1 MNCRAAILAAVSFIG
16 GQDRRPTIEGMAHP
30 LRIPI
35 WLKHDQVV
43 TYFVTLCVEDRRS
56 VLANPAAFRA
66 IQTFCRANA
75 NWRTIAAVAMPDHFH
90 ALVCPLKDREAKIT
104 QFSAGLK
111 RFVRSQTQ
119 ATWKWQDGVF
129 DRLLRKD
136 EFAESKWFYIRENP
150 VHAGL
155 VERWE
160 DWPYLID
167 YGEL

>member
-1 MNCRAAILAAVSFIG
+1 MAALQSKEWRVHRESRSG
-16 GQDRRPTIEGMAHP
+16 LNMTRSSLTS
-30 LRIPI
+30 LRCAS
-35 WLKHDQVV
+35 K
-43 TYFVTLCVEDRRS
+43 
-56 VLANPAAFRA
+56 
-66 IQTFCRANA
+66 
-75 NWRTIAAVAMPDHFH
+75 IAAPFLQIRQRFGQSKHSVAQTQIGAQLLRLRCRHFH
-90 ALVCPLKDREAKIT
+90 PLVCPLKDREAKIT

-150 VHAGL
+150 VRAGL

-160 DWPYLID
+160 GWPYLID

>member
-1 MNCRAAILAAVSFIG
+1 MAALQSKEWGRPPRIAVW
-16 GQDRRPTIEGMAHP
+16 
-30 LRIPI
+30 LRE
-35 WLKHDQVV
+35 DQTV
-43 TYFVTLCVEDRRS
+43 TYFITLCVEERRS
-56 VLANPAAFRA
+56 VLANPTAFDA
-66 IQTFCRANA
+66 IQTFCRANE
-75 NWRTIAAVAMPDHFH
+75 NWRAIAAVAMPDHFH
-90 ALVCPLKDREAKIT
+90 ALVCPTKDREAKIT

-119 ATWKWQDGVF
+119 AAWKWQDGVF

-150 VHAGL
+150 VRAGL

>member
-1 MNCRAAILAAVSFIG
+1 VNCRAAIFAAVSFIG
-16 GQDRRPTIEGMAHP
+16 GQDGRPTIEGMARP
-30 LRIPI
+30 PRSPI

-150 VHAGL
+150 VRAGL

>member
-1 MNCRAAILAAVSFIG
+1 MA
-16 GQDRRPTIEGMAHP
+16 RPP
-30 LRIPI
+30 RSPI

-56 VLANPAAFRA
+56 LLANPAALRA

-75 NWRTIAAVAMPDHFH
+75 NWRTIAAVAMPGHFH
-90 ALVCPLKDREAKIT
+90 PLVCPLKDREAKIT

-150 VHAGL
+150 VRAGL

-160 DWPYLID
+160 DWPYLIY

>member
-1 MNCRAAILAAVSFIG
+1 
-16 GQDRRPTIEGMAHP
+16 
-30 LRIPI
+30 
-35 WLKHDQVV
+35 
-43 TYFVTLCVEDRRS
+43 
-56 VLANPAAFRA
+56 
-66 IQTFCRANA
+66 
-75 NWRTIAAVAMPDHFH
+75 MPDHFH
-90 ALVCPLKDREAKIT
+90 ALVCPTKDREAKIA

-119 ATWKWQDGVF
+119 AAWKWQEGVF
-129 DRLLRKD
+129 DRLLRRD

-150 VHAGL
+150 VRAGL

>member
-1 MNCRAAILAAVSFIG
+1 MA
-16 GQDRRPTIEGMAHP
+16 RPP
-30 LRIPI
+30 RIPI

-90 ALVCPLKDREAKIT
+90 ASVC
-104 QFSAGLK
+104 SLK

-119 ATWKWQDGVF
+119 ATWKWQDDVF

-150 VHAGL
+150 VRARL